1 MSVRG
6 LFDGKLLNSMKKGA
20 YLVNTACGAITDR
33 DALAKV
39 TESGHLAGF
48 ATDLPLS
55 EYLRHQILVHQGSCG
70 LFSQALP
77 TIMKKGTYLVS
88 TNAQRQS

>member
-39 TESGHLAGF
+39 TESGHLAG
-48 ATDLPLS
+48 APPIYPL
-55 EYLRHQILVHQGSCG
+55 
-70 LFSQALP
+70 
-77 TIMKKGTYLVS
+77 
-88 TNAQRQS
+88 